1 MKGILST
8 LANFFVDKK
17 YTGSMNIPLL
27 IIILAVLLTALWI
40 CIIIS
45 KRNRLYINSK
55 NDNKDN
61 AYT

>member
-8 LANFFVDKK
+8 LANFFAEKK

-27 IIILAVLLTALWI
+27 VIILAVLLTALWI
-40 CIIIS
+40 CIVIS

-55 NDNKDN
+55 NDDKDN